1 MTTDDHRSAFT
12 AGLRALADFLAAN
25 PAVPVP
31 RSLDVLHF
39 PHRATD
45 AEMCAEV
52 DRIAALLG
60 PSIDPNERGNG
71 HYTASVR
78 FGPVEYRAVAIL
90 AARRAQY
97 EAHMSYEGSVQ
108 PDPTPVDASAQA
120 A

>member
-1 MTTDDHRSAFT
+1 MTNDDHRSALI
-12 AGLRALADFLAAN
+12 AGLRALADFLDAN

-31 RSLDVLHF
+31 YSVNVLHF
-39 PHRATD
+39 PHRAPD

-52 DRIAALLG
+52 DHIAELLG
-60 PSIDPNERGNG
+60 TSIDPREREAG
-71 HYTASVR
+71 HYAASIC

-97 EAHMSYEGSVQ
+97 EAERSYEGCIQS
-108 PDPTPVDASAQA
+108 DPVPNKKAAQA

>member
-1 MTTDDHRSAFT
+1 MNDDHRSALI
-12 AGLRALADFLAAN
+12 AGLRALADFLEAN

-31 RSLDVLHF
+31 CSANVLHF
-39 PHRATD
+39 PQRATD

-52 DRIAALLG
+52 DHISELLG
-60 PSIDPNERGNG
+60 TSIDPRERESG
-71 HYTASVR
+71 HYAASIR

-97 EAHMSYEGSVQ
+97 EADRSYEGCIQ
-108 PDPTPVDASAQA
+108 PDPVPNENAAQA